1 VTSTDVPES
10 TRREWWRVDKS
21 VLLSRTVK
29 IEIAVRKLLAEQYE
43 VYAEIHRRDLRG
55 VAGHDSLAGL
65 IEEDL
70 RLTPADAKARAGR
83 VLALHPTPTFTGQD
97 VPAVAPLTAVA
108 AAEGAVGGAQID
120 PIIHALAQIPATVP
134 EEKVRDGEKILVDL
148 ARIAGPKEV
157 ARAARNLLARLDPDG
172 KEPKDDEPTPIR
184 PELKFVH
191 HRDGSLGVVA
201 TVDQEIY
208 ARLKTDLDPLAKPHK
223 KTEDGEKDPR
233 TQAERYGD
241 AFGDY
246 VRMKTAS
253 PDLPSQA
260 GESTHILITMS
271 YEDLMR
277 DLSEAQLELVGPLNA
292 TDARM
297 LACDCRIRP
306 VVLGKSGE
314 PLDVGRSARTVTIPQ
329 KYALTARDRG
339 CAWPGCDMPVFR
351 CTAHHIAFW
360 RHHGETKIDNL
371 VLLCGRHHKLIHSS
385 QWTVRIAQDGLPEFT
400 PPAYLDPTGTP
411 RRNTMHLRI

>member
-1 VTSTDVPES
+1 MTSIDTPES
-10 TRREWWRVDKS
+10 TRHEWWRADKH
-21 VLLSRTVK
+21 VLLSRTLE
-29 IEIAVRKLLAEQYE
+29 IENAVRKLQSEQYE
-43 VYAEIHRRDLRG
+43 VYAEIHRRGLRG
-55 VAGHDSLAGL
+55 VSGHDSLAGL
-65 IEEDL
+65 IEDDL
-70 RLTPADAKARAGR
+70 RLTPADAKARAER

-97 VPAVAPLTAVA
+97 VPAVAPLTAA
-108 AAEGAVGGAQID
+108 AAADGAVGGAQID
-120 PIIHALAQIPATVP
+120 PIIRTLAKIPATVP
-134 EEKVRDGEKILVDL
+134 EEKVRDGERILVDL
-148 ARIAGPKEV
+148 ALVAGPKEI
-157 ARAARNLLARLDPDG
+157 AKAGRNLLAHLDPDG
-172 KEPKDDEPTPIR
+172 KEPKDDAPKPAC
-184 PELKFVH
+184 PQLKFVH

-208 ARLKTDLDPLAKPHK
+208 ARLKTDLDPLAKPRK
-223 KTEDGEKDPR
+223 AEDGVRDPR

-277 DLSEAQLELVGPLNA
+277 DLGEAQLELAGPLNA

-306 VVLGKSGE
+306 VVLGKAGE
-314 PLDVGRSARTVTIPQ
+314 PLDVGRSARTVSIPQ
-329 KYALTARDRG
+329 KYALTARDKG

-351 CTAHHIAFW
+351 CTAHHIVEW

-371 VLLCGRHHKLIHSS
+371 VLLCGRHHRMIHSS
-385 QWTVRIAQDGLPEFT
+385 EWKVRIAQDGLPEFT
-400 PPAYLDPTGTP
+400 PPAYLDPTQTP
-411 RRNTMHLRI
+411 RRNSMHLRI